1 MATAAARRSSFAFL
15 LVALLLIAPGL
26 ATAPADARAGGVPA
40 GSPARS
46 GHEVWS
52 VDQGTDRIHVYDS
65 ADYRE
70 VATIDLSPAALAD
83 RGFQHVPAGPRTVP
97 HMIDFD
103 SQDRFAFVAAT
114 AGAAT
119 IVIDAR
125 TREVLE
131 VLGTGAGSHMAAVT
145 PDDTAAWV
153 AAIGTQQMVEIEL
166 GKLNSA
172 RPTFEIGARLDVADL
187 LAPLEAANPHWQPVV
202 PTGLPFEYASYSPV
216 CHQYSPDSTEAWVT
230 LGPGWPQGGLFV
242 LDLTSHEVTAAWNP
256 NEVKANCGT
265 SVSEELALANFS
277 GEVVAGADTAGEWYV
292 FDRASKQ
299 LLETHSAADGPVEG
313 LDAHGLRLTPDGS
326 HYWMVNRG
334 SSDGFVVDASDRT
347 VVRHLT
353 SGLDAPDIL
362 DFAPDSS
369 RVYIS
374 QRGPS
379 PLTGAPHA
387 ATGDEPGIA
396 VLDAA
401 TGERVAFL
409 APTEVIVDG
418 RVQNDVHG
426 VGVRTVGPGERTGL
440 DRATQ
445 RRP

>member
-1 MATAAARRSSFAFL
+1 MTNAAARRPSFAL
-15 LVALLLIAPGL
+15 LIVTVLLLGTGLVA
-26 ATAPADARAGGVPA
+26 APADARAGGVPA
-40 GSPARS
+40 DSPARS
-46 GHEVWS
+46 GYEVWS

-103 SQDRFAFVAAT
+103 SQDRYAFVAAT

-125 TREVLE
+125 TKQVLE
-131 VLGTGAGSHMAAVT
+131 VLGTGAGSHMTAVT
-145 PDDTAAWV
+145 PDDTTAWV
-153 AAIGTQQMVEIEL
+153 AAIGTQQLVEIEL

-172 RPTFEIGARLDVADL
+172 RPTFEIGARLNVADL
-187 LAPLEAANPHWQPVV
+187 LAPIEAANPDWQRVV
-202 PTGLPFEYASYSPV
+202 PAEGPFSYASYSPV
-216 CHQYSPDSTEAWVT
+216 CHQFSPDSTEAWVT

-242 LDLTSHEVTAAWNP
+242 LDLATHAVSAAWDP
-256 NEVKANCGT
+256 SEVKANCGT
-265 SVSEELALANFS
+265 SVSDDLALANFS

-299 LLETHSAADGPVEG
+299 LIETHSAADGPVQG

-326 HYWMVNRG
+326 HYWMVNRA
-334 SSDGFVVDASDRT
+334 SSDGVVVRASDRT

-353 SGLDAPDIL
+353 SGLEAPDIL
-362 DFAPDSS
+362 DFAPDGS
-369 RVYIS
+369 RVYVS

-379 PLTGAPHA
+379 PLSGAPHA

-409 APTEVIVDG
+409 APTAVIVDD

-426 VGVRTVGPGERTGL
+426 VGIRTVGPGERTGL
-440 DRATQ
+440 DRAAQ